1 MTTSRDRSTRGAR
14 AGYFSF
20 LREHPRFLGF
30 GFALT
35 LFSSFG
41 QTYFLS
47 TFGEPIRA
55 AFDLSAG
62 DWGLRYGIA
71 TAASA
76 FTLMW
81 VGRWIDLWDL
91 KRWTTAVL
99 LGLTAACLLM
109 ASIPNAIV
117 LVLALFGMRLAG
129 QGLMG
134 HTATTSM
141 ARYYEAERGRA
152 LTIAGLG
159 LALGFSVFPRLGVWL
174 QATVDWRVAWL
185 ILAGV
190 TAVLILPLARILL
203 RGHGARHA
211 RWLESVQSEAVAASA
226 GTGHGRHQ
234 WTRAEV
240 LGDWRFYV
248 LMPGVLACPCV
259 MTGMI
264 FFHDD
269 LASAKGW
276 SREYLSTAMVSV
288 GIALYVTSIVL
299 GPIVDRMG
307 PRRLVALTQLPLAA
321 GLFIVAYTNHA
332 TTAYLYLLAAGMT
345 MGSMG
350 PVIGSLWPRLYG
362 TQHLGSIRALVSS
375 AMALSTSAAPWLF
388 GKLIDRDVDMAQ
400 VAWGSGIYVLIGT
413 MLLALATQRPPPGG
427 HQGRGSALT

>member
-14 AGYFSF
+14 AGYLSF
-20 LREHPRFLGF
+20 LKEHPRFLGY

-47 TFGEPIRA
+47 TFGASIRET
-55 AFDLSAG
+55 FDLTAG
-62 DWGLRYGIA
+62 GWGLRYGIA

-76 FTLMW
+76 FALMW
-81 VGRWIDLWDL
+81 VGRRIDDWDL
-91 KRWTTAVL
+91 RRWTTAVL
-99 LGLTAACLLM
+99 SGLVVACLLM
-109 ASIPNAIV
+109 AGTPNATV
-117 LVLALFGMRLAG
+117 LVLSLFAMRLAG

-141 ARYYEAERGRA
+141 ARYFEAERGRA

-159 LALGFSVFPRLGVWL
+159 FALGFSAFPRLGIWL
-174 QATVDWRVAWL
+174 QTQVDWRVAWL

-190 TAVLILPLARILL
+190 IAVLVLPLARQLL
-203 RGHGARHA
+203 RGHGERHA
-211 RWLESVQSEAVAASA
+211 RWLESVQAAAAAASED
-226 GTGHGRHQ
+226 RVPVRRQ
-234 WTRAEV
+234 WTRSEV
-240 LGDWRFYV
+240 LHDWRFYL

-269 LASAKGW
+269 LALTKGW
-276 SREYLSTAMVSV
+276 TKEYLSTAMVMV
-288 GIALYVTSIVL
+288 GLALYVTSIVL

-321 GLFIVAYTNHA
+321 GLFIVAYSTHDL
-332 TTAYLYLLAAGMT
+332 TAYLYLLAAGMT

-375 AMALSTSAAPWLF
+375 AMALSTSAGPWLF
-388 GKLIDRDVDMAQ
+388 GRLLDSGVNMSQ
-400 VAWGSGIYVLIGT
+400 VAWGSGIYVLSGT
-413 MLLALATQRPPPGG
+413 MLLVLATRRPPAGG
-427 HQGRGSALT
+427 HQGKGSALT

>member
-1 MTTSRDRSTRGAR
+1 MTTSPDRPARGAR
-14 AGYFSF
+14 AGYLSF
-20 LREHPRFLGF
+20 IRDHPRFLGY

-47 TFGEPIRA
+47 TFGASIRE
-55 AFDLSAG
+55 AFDLTAG
-62 DWGLRYGIA
+62 GWGLRYGIA

-76 FTLMW
+76 FALMW
-81 VGRWIDLWDL
+81 IGRSIDDWDL
-91 KRWTTAVL
+91 RRWTTAVL
-99 LGLTAACLLM
+99 LGLAVACLLM
-109 ASIPNAIV
+109 AGTPNATL
-117 LVLALFGMRLAG
+117 LVLSLFGMRLAG

-134 HTATTSM
+134 HTSTTSM

-159 LALGFSVFPRLGVWL
+159 FALGFSVFPRFGIWL
-174 QATVDWRVAWL
+174 QAQVDWRVAWL

-190 TAVLILPLARILL
+190 TAVLILPLARYLL
-203 RGHGARHA
+203 RGHGERHA
-211 RWLESVQSEAVAASA
+211 RWVESVQAAAVAASEDSA
-226 GTGHGRHQ
+226 PVRRQ

-240 LGDWRFYV
+240 LGDWRFYL

-269 LASAKGW
+269 LALTKGW
-276 SREYLSTAMVSV
+276 TKEYLSTAMAMV
-288 GIALYVTSIVL
+288 GLALYVTSIVL

-321 GLFIVAYTNHA
+321 GLFIVAYSTHDL
-332 TTAYLYLLAAGMT
+332 TAYLYLLAAGMT

-375 AMALSTSAAPWLF
+375 AMALSTATAPWFF
-388 GKLIDRDVDMAQ
+388 GWLLDHDVNMAQ
-400 VAWGSGIYVLIGT
+400 VAWGGGIYVLIGT
-413 MLLALATQRPPPGG
+413 MLLALATRRPPAGG
-427 HQGRGSALT
+427 HRGNGSALT